1 MGTTRPAPAE
11 RRGPAEGLLPPATRP
26 LAAVIVA
33 ACAGTTA
40 LLGVW
45 LGHGAHT
52 DPVDS
57 AIDSAVR
64 ASVSGHPKLLET
76 LARPGDL
83 PAIAGITAVLVL
95 ACLLRRRY
103 RGATLVAISIPAA
116 AVITERLIKP
126 LVGRTSLGFLSFPSG
141 HATGTFALATAIA
154 VLLAGAPALPR
165 AVRLA
170 AVVIA
175 FATASVVATAM
186 IALGFHYF
194 TDAVAGAAVGIG
206 TVLAA
211 ALLIDL
217 AVQAWRRPGQRPAPA
232 AGAADSTGHAS
243 AEGAA
248 APRANAPKP
257 PALPQQHLPASRDS

>member
-1 MGTTRPAPAE
+1 MGMTRPAPAD
-11 RRGPAEGLLPPATRP
+11 RGEPAEGLLSPATRP

-33 ACAGTTA
+33 ACVGTTA
-40 LLGVW
+40 LLGAL

-52 DPVDS
+52 DPVDT
-57 AIDSAVR
+57 AVDSAVR
-64 ASVSGHPKLLET
+64 ASVSGHPKLLEL
-76 LARPGDL
+76 LARPGDQ
-83 PAIAGITAVLVL
+83 PAIVGIAAVLVL

-103 RGATLVAISIPAA
+103 RGAALVAISIPAA

-141 HATGTFALATAIA
+141 HATGTFALATAVT

-165 AVRLA
+165 ALRLA

-175 FATASVVATAM
+175 FAIASVVAAAM

-194 TDAVAGAAVGIG
+194 TDAIAGAAVGIG
-206 TVLAA
+206 TVLAT

-217 AVQAWRRPGQRPAPA
+217 AVQAWRRSGQRPPPA
-232 AGAADSTGHAS
+232 AGAEDRTGVTS
-243 AEGAA
+243 AEGIATPTADAA
-248 APRANAPKP
+248 KP
-257 PALPQQHLPASRDS
+257 SALPHQHVPAKG